1 MWRRRAAVLAA
12 LCVACAGCAAILGIE
27 EHPVGPDAG
36 DSMVP
41 EATADEGASDAAD
54 EGASD
59 AADAGPFCAQHDGA
73 AFCADFEGA
82 DVQAG
87 WTQRRGNV
95 QRETDIVVSG
105 TAAAVATLS
114 DAAPCTYADLYEQTG
129 GTVAHVQ
136 FKMRLGYADGGY
148 PSNEPVFSIGNGTD
162 SAACVFILSMDGT
175 SAQVQLQDSTS
186 NTFRSLS
193 RAPQAGAWSTVD
205 VYLSSVSGGIMIQVQ
220 VDDAGAA
227 ALGPTDIPDLALCG
241 LGGPVYLSTGFRCG
255 QDSNELRFDDV
266 LLETQ

>member
-1 MWRRRAAVLAA
+1 MQPFSRRSAWRVRAALRFSGSTSTRSART
-12 LCVACAGCAAILGIE
+12 
-27 EHPVGPDAG
+27 P
-36 DSMVP
+36 
-41 EATADEGASDAAD
+41 ATPWFPATTDGGAT
-54 EGASD
+54 D

-105 TAAAVATLS
+105 AAAAVATLN

-148 PSNEPVFSIGNGTD
+148 PNTQPVFSIGNGTD
-162 SAACVFILSMDGT
+162 SAACVFILIVDGT
-175 SAQVQLQDSTS
+175 GAQVQVQDSTD
-186 NTFRSLS
+186 NTLRPLS
-193 RAPQAGAWSTVD
+193 IAPQAGAWSTVD
-205 VYLSSVSGGIMIQVQ
+205 VFLSNVSGGIMIQVQ
-220 VDDAGAA
+220 VDGADAGAV
-227 ALGPTDIPDLALCG
+227 GPTDIPDLALCG
-241 LGGPVYLSTGFRCG
+241 LGGPIYLSTGFRCG
-255 QDSNELRFDDV
+255 QDSSELRFDDV